1 MQWDKFSARRDMSD
15 ARLSGI
21 SVKRFDDR
29 SRELRVLAT
38 GARLAAEMDVNEFSG
53 SPRCRKNRHFEGGS
67 TPGRRVAEPP
77 VR

>member
-1 MQWDKFSARRDMSD
+1 MRD

-29 SRELRVLAT
+29 SRELSVLAT
-38 GARLAAEMDVNEFSG
+38 GARLAAEMEVKEFSG
-53 SPRCRKNRHFEGGS
+53 RPRCRRNRHFEGGR
-67 TPGRRVAEPP
+67 TPGRRVADPP